1 MKKLITTLFLI
12 VFSYTI
18 SAQYF
23 RESTF
28 MSRQNTDSSNT
39 ANGYWNF
46 VIDTFG
52 KIAIVDSNGVVESYE
67 PYAEIWDTTGAYTP
81 YVSGLPFEYPM
92 TLENYDAVLSLGDEI
107 DIGVTQV
114 QGVGMT
120 LNDGSD
126 DWGLNVVMDGQE
138 LGATGTVIFS
148 GYINPTS
155 EAKAAFEASSDGS
168 LFGQSSPS
176 FRISAADGS
185 SYENFME
192 MNFHGVGIF
201 HEAGV
206 NESGI
211 DLQDDEASILY
222 TNGLNESNIKLS
234 ADGINFNGQYT
245 FPQTAGSA
253 DAGKALV
260 LDPTGK
266 GKVLNFEY
274 PEPPTIVVDS
284 ITINDIL
291 NIDPDNM
298 PSDSTGLIKGTV
310 YLNGNI
316 LQIKLQ

>member
-1 MKKLITTLFLI
+1 MEKLITTLFLI

-92 TLENYDAVLSLGDEI
+92 TLENYDAVLRLGDKI
-107 DIGVTQV
+107 DVGVSQV

-126 DWGLNVVMDGQE
+126 DWGFNVVIDGQDI
-138 LGATGTVIFS
+138 GATGTVIFS
-148 GYINPTS
+148 GYNNSTS
-155 EAKAAFEASSDGS
+155 GAKAAFEASSDGS

-176 FRISAADGS
+176 LGIGTADGS
-185 SYENFME
+185 SYENRME
-192 MNFHGVGIF
+192 MNSSIGVGIF

-206 NESGI
+206 NKSSI
-211 DLQDDEASILY
+211 DLQDDEVSILY
-222 TNGLNESNIKLS
+222 TNGVNESDIKLS

-245 FPQTAGSA
+245 FPQTAGFP

-260 LDPTGK
+260 LDPTGN
-266 GKVLNFEY
+266 LNFEY